1 MKRATYL
8 VTELLKIFLLFS
20 IPGSIICF
28 ASAAVEHDLAA
39 ALPLL
44 PLWLIPLLL
53 VFVRQYVKNFFPVS
67 YTHLESFSM

>member
-53 VFVRQYVKNFFPVS
+53 VFVRQ
-67 YTHLESFSM
+67 